1 MATYKGIQGYS
12 VQKLS
17 SDPTASEAAGQLF
30 YNSGTGKFKI
40 ATQGAG
46 AWATGGNAI
55 NSFAQR
61 GGAGIQTSALAFGG
75 NAPGTKDE
83 TEKYD
88 GTSWTEV
95 ADLNTARRY
104 VAGAGATNTAA
115 LAIGGYDTSPSGYT
129 NKVESW
135 GGTSWTEITTLTTA
149 RATYAQAGGTQ
160 TAAITMGGNNPS
172 NIALAEIWNG
182 STWTEVADLN
192 TARSQGAGAGITT
205 DAIMFGG
212 LVAPEAQ
219 TETYNGTRWAE
230 VGDLNTG
237 RQDLC
242 GSGSSTP
249 NALAFAG
256 YTTTNVANTE
266 SWNGTSWTELGDLA
280 TARREPSPG
289 VFSANTASIVFNGY
303 GPDYTNA
310 TEEWNDPVYT
320 IKTVTVS

>member
-40 ATQGAG
+40 ATEGAG

-115 LAIGGYDTSPSGYT
+115 LAIGGYDTSPITSTHFRTYHAENGTGGSIQYRTGSDQANVAGYQVLQEWVGATDGSADDNGISG
-129 NKVESW
+129 
-135 GGTSWTEITTLTTA
+135 TLTIYDPSSA
-149 RATYAQAGGTQ
+149 YVKHFVATTQ
-160 TAAITMGGNNPS
+160 SMY
-172 NIALAEIWNG
+172 
-182 STWTEVADLN
+182 D
-192 TARSQGAGAGITT
+192 TT
-205 DAIMFGG
+205 SS
-212 LVAPEAQ
+212 
-219 TETYNGTRWAE
+219 YNGFT
-230 VGDLNTG
+230 
-237 RQDLC
+237 
-242 GSGSSTP
+242 
-249 NALAFAG
+249 AG
-256 YTTTNVANTE
+256 YINDTTPIDEINFKMSSGDIDA
-266 SWNGTSWTELGDLA
+266 GTIYMY
-280 TARREPSPG
+280 G
-289 VFSANTASIVFNGY
+289 VS
-303 GPDYTNA
+303 
-310 TEEWNDPVYT
+310 
-320 IKTVTVS
+320 